1 MYMDALPIEA
11 IPLEPYC
18 LNNQYI
24 ESYEKNTLFTKLV
37 HKV

>member
-11 IPLEPYC
+11 IPLEQYC

-24 ESYEKNTLFTKLV
+24 ESYEKITLFAKLV
-37 HKV
+37 RKV